1 MGKGLVCIC
10 FTFQIFMSS
19 VEGDNLSKLSPPYKG
34 IPDHLTL
41 DLTSYWRQDCLDR
54 LSTLKCETSLDISNN
69 DKLLSKEGRQGV
81 AHMHDP
87 STFITF

>member
-1 MGKGLVCIC
+1 MHSSRTYDTLWGGICIMWEKGLVCIC

-19 VEGDNLSKLSPPYKG
+19 VEGDNLSKYKG

-54 LSTLKCETSLDISNN
+54 LST
-69 DKLLSKEGRQGV
+69 
-81 AHMHDP
+81 
-87 STFITF
+87 